1 MRLNHLDILEQCFR
15 EKFRGYNKEEVD
27 AFMHLVSEDF
37 KAMAEDIQRLR
48 EELEAKNKTIRQLEN
63 DGGKRLAA
71 SLTPDAFKEKAL
83 QIIESAR
90 GQAEQHKQNA
100 EQELALLNQEIQ
112 KMKREKSDLID
123 SIKETIRDR
132 LGQIKK

>member
-83 QIIESAR
+83 QIIESAKE
-90 GQAEQHKQNA
+90 QAEQHKQNA
-100 EQELALLNQEIQ
+100 ERELGLLNQEIQ

>member
-37 KAMAEDIQRLR
+37 KAMAEDIQQLR

-83 QIIESAR
+83 QIIESAKE
-90 GQAEQHKQNA
+90 QAEQHKQNA
-100 EQELALLNQEIQ
+100 ERELALLNQEIQ
-112 KMKREKSDLID
+112 KIKREKSDLID

>member
-1 MRLNHLDILEQCFR
+1 MIARPAIASNRPSNSLRDSLCWDNHNTENRLVNR
-15 EKFRGYNKEEVD
+15 R
-27 AFMHLVSEDF
+27 
-37 KAMAEDIQRLR
+37 
-48 EELEAKNKTIRQLEN
+48 
-63 DGGKRLAA
+63 
-71 SLTPDAFKEKAL
+71 
-83 QIIESAR
+83 
-90 GQAEQHKQNA
+90 QAEQHKQNA